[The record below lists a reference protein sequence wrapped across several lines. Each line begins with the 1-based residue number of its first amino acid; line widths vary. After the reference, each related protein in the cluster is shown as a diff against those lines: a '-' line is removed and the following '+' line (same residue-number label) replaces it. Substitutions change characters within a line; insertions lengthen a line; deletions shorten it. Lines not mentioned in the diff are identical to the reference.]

1 MKEDTRARQRKKRKR
16 TRGGDGL
23 TGDFSPRTSSRQTR
37 NHVIRLSL
45 CNVSLLVTQRVQRRG
60 ISTATLSNAV
70 TREFFPVDGELA
82 GQ

>member
-1 MKEDTRARQRKKRKR
+1 MC
-16 TRGGDGL
+16 
-23 TGDFSPRTSSRQTR
+23 

-45 CNVSLLVTQRVQRRG
+45 CNVSLLVIQRARRHG